1 MGKLVGSLWARRWAH
16 CGHACGYIVGTPVGI
31 VGTPVGTPGPNCGHA
46 YSHIVGTVV
55 GTLSARLPSFSNKAN
70 SSCVL
75 HIPPVNKRSET
86 KRVLIQLATEGWG
99 VAVLLI
105 EQPFKSTTP
114 TCDCLLGSLVCTIEN
129 DQQVCLGV
137 YGTENAVPFLEDNM
151 TVQCILYHDRL

>member
-1 MGKLVGSLWARRWAH
+1 VWYSLLWSVVFSASNYLFIFFSDETIRSSYIFSRASSVSDCPWPRLPWPSGHAGVLSVGTLVGTLWASLWAH
-16 CGHACGYIVGTPVGI
+16 CGLAGEQIVGTL
-31 VGTPVGTPGPNCGHA
+31 
-46 YSHIVGTVV
+46 V

-86 KRVLIQLATEGWG
+86 KLVLILLATEGWG

-114 TCDCLLGSLVCTIEN
+114 TLGPWC
-129 DQQVCLGV
+129 
-137 YGTENAVPFLEDNM
+137 AP
-151 TVQCILYHDRL
+151 